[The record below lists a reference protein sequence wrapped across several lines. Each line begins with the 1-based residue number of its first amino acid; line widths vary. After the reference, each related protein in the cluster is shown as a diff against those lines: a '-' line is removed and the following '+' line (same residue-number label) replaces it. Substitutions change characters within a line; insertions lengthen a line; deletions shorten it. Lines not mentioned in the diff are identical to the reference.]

1 MAPEKNE
8 SKSHKL
14 VNNVS
19 SPCELCG
26 SRSQIPNLKYFPFTF
41 HKERIS
47 KWLVP
52 AAFLVKT
59 C

>member
-8 SKSHKL
+8 SESHKL

-26 SRSQIPNLKYFPFTF
+26 SRSQIPNLKYFLF
-41 HKERIS
+41 
-47 KWLVP
+47 
-52 AAFLVKT
+52 AFPEGKDFKNGLFLLHFL
-59 C
+59 